1 MLFVSPMAPI
11 CPCLDFTKKRLVL
24 TAVALNAFVECIAP
38 TLFLLAS
45 FNALAECIAPTL
57 FLLAPP

>member
-1 MLFVSPMAPI
+1 MAPI